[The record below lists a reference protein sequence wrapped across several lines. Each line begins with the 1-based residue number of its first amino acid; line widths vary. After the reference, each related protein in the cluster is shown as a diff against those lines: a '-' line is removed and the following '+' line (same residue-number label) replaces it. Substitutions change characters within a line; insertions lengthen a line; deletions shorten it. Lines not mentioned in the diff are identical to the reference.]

1 MKAEESVAG
10 MQDVYLFETEQMLDQ
25 LEVIVLEKK
34 DEQMFDNSSINEI
47 FRIMHTIKG
56 SSSVMRFQNITEVAH
71 RLEDIFYYLREHSS
85 QSIPYQELIS
95 LIFLVL
101 DFTKEELEKV
111 KEGESPDADASAII
125 EKLTGYCNRLV
136 NQTDSSSLEEE
147 KEEVRTDALIP
158 AVTPLEDSKYYR
170 IKIQYKPQAK
180 MLNLKAYLIITAL
193 EDLAYSMYYVPN
205 QILTEESTSDVIARN
220 GFRLAVQTREGLEKI
235 REVLEH
241 ASEVEDYTLEESDY
255 EAYIRQDFLFQG
267 VEFQIDLSEKA
278 VKKDTA
284 VNTEQK
290 KAENSKNVPHKQN
303 FMSIDVEKMD
313 ALMNLVGEL
322 VISEAVVVQ
331 NKDLKVPGLDL
342 SNFSKA
348 VRQMMKIT
356 SELQDAVMSMRMI
369 PLVQT
374 FQKMNRIVFDTS
386 KKTNKEV
393 ELLIAGEN
401 TEVDKNIIE
410 HISDPLMH
418 LIRNAVDHGIETKEE
433 RIDAGKPEKGKILLE
448 AKNEGGKVWISVIDD
463 GKGMKKEALI
473 QKALE
478 KKMLTEKEAEQ
489 ISEKAALELIMKP
502 GFSTNETVTEY
513 SGRGVG
519 MDVVAKNIKSVG
531 GSLDIASKPG
541 FGTSMILKIPL
552 TLAIINGIIMEIGS
566 ATYVVEIESVKEFL
580 RIEESQ
586 MIYEPS
592 GEEYVMIRGTCY
604 PVVRL
609 NEKFGIKGAV
619 KNVEEGIMVVLE
631 HEGRQ
636 VCILA
641 DKLLGEQEIVV
652 KPIPGYVKKVEGIS
666 GCTQLG
672 DGSIS
677 LILDPGNLMK

>member
-34 DEQMFDNSSINEI
+34 DEQMFNNSSINEI

-136 NQTDSSSLEEE
+136 NQTDSPSLEEE

>member
-1 MKAEESVAG
+1 MKLDESAAG
-10 MQDVYLFETEQMLDQ
+10 MLDVYLFESGQMLDQ
-25 LEVIVLEKK
+25 LEVIVLDKK
-34 DEQMFDNSSINEI
+34 DEQMFDEASINEI

-56 SSSVMRFQNITEVAH
+56 SSSVMRFQNITDVAH
-71 RLEDIFYYLREHSS
+71 RLEDIFYYLREHSLEK
-85 QSIPYQELIS
+85 IPYQELIS

-101 DFTKEELEKV
+101 DFMKEEFEKV
-111 KEGESPDADASAII
+111 KEGENPDADASMII
-125 EKLTGYCNRLV
+125 GKLTAYLNALT
-136 NQTDSSSLEEE
+136 NHKEECPDE
-147 KEEVRTDALIP
+147 KERKENRSTADIP
-158 AVTPLEDSKYYR
+158 AVMPENGSRYYR
-170 IKIQYKPQAK
+170 IKINYKPQAK
-180 MLNLKAYLIITAL
+180 MLNLKAYLIVTAL
-193 EDLAYSMYYVPN
+193 EDMAISMYYVPS
-205 QILTEESTSDVIARN
+205 QILTEEITSDVIARN
-220 GFRLAVQTREGLEKI
+220 GFRLALQTKENKEKILEK
-235 REVLEH
+235 LEH
-241 ASEVEDYTLEESDY
+241 ASEVENYSLEEADY
-255 EAYIRQDFLFQG
+255 NAYIRQDFLFQG
-267 VEFQIDLSEKA
+267 EELKIDLGEKNRLEHA
-278 VKKDTA
+278 VGL
-284 VNTEQK
+284 EQK
-290 KAENSKNVPHKQN
+290 KAESSKSFPHKQN

-313 ALMNLVGEL
+313 VLMNLVGEL

-348 VRQMMKIT
+348 VRQLMKIT
-356 SELQDAVMSMRMI
+356 SELQDAVMSMRMV

-386 KKTNKEV
+386 KKMNKDI
-393 ELLIAGEN
+393 ELVIIGEN

-433 RIDAGKPEKGKILLE
+433 RIDAGKPEKGKIILE

-463 GKGMKKEALI
+463 GMGMKKEALVK
-473 QKALE
+473 KALE

-489 ISEKAALELIMKP
+489 ISEKEALELIMKP
-502 GFSTNETVTEY
+502 GFSTNEAVTEY

-519 MDVVAKNIKSVG
+519 MDVVARNIKSVG
-531 GSLDIASKPG
+531 GSIDIESKPG
-541 FGTSMILKIPL
+541 IGSSMILKIPL
-552 TLAIINGIIMEIGS
+552 TLAIINGIIMEIGD

-580 RIEESQ
+580 RVAESQ

-592 GEEYVMIRGTCY
+592 GEEYVMIRGNCY

-619 KNVEEGIMVVLE
+619 DKVEDGIMVVLD

-641 DKLLGEQEIVV
+641 DKLIGEQEIVV
-652 KPIPGYVKKVEGIS
+652 KPIPAYVKKVKGIS

-677 LILDPGNLMK
+677 LILDPGSLMK

>member
-267 VEFQIDLSEKA
+267 VGFQIDLSEKA